1 MNPGWRYAD
10 PCMLNVTQIDDEI
23 PLSVGKVAERSGA
36 GFPTAAGD
44 RSMALRRKRR
54 RSPAG
59 SSPVLEPSPDSRQS
73 RERSCHASSYLQ
85 GRDFSL
91 KDIST
96 FVGIDVA
103 KKSLD
108 VATLPATTRRTF
120 SHDAKGRRELLGN
133 LPQPET
139 CLVVV
144 EATGGYERLLVA
156 DLLDAGHLVAV
167 VNPRQV
173 RDFAKALGILAK
185 TDRIDAAVIARFGQQ
200 VEPRPLDEVHEKQ
213 GELDQLVTRRRQ
225 LVVLRTAEKNRFT
238 MAHSKPVKRSLQ
250 LVIDTLN
257 KEIKRIE
264 KEILALVESDD
275 QWQGKADILSSV
287 PGVGNVTA
295 ATLIAEFPELGQIN
309 RQQAVAL
316 AGLAPFN
323 RDSGKFK
330 GKRSISGGRR
340 TVRTALYMAAL
351 SAKTHN
357 PLIRK
362 FAERLKAEGKLPKV
376 ILTACMR
383 KLLVILNTMLKT
395 NTLWNPRIVWKLS
408 KINLKDLKM
417 NTAAGLLSVTPLA
430 Y

>member
-1 MNPGWRYAD
+1 M
-10 PCMLNVTQIDDEI
+10 
-23 PLSVGKVAERSGA
+23 
-36 GFPTAAGD
+36 
-44 RSMALRRKRR
+44 
-54 RSPAG
+54 
-59 SSPVLEPSPDSRQS
+59 
-73 RERSCHASSYLQ
+73 
-85 GRDFSL
+85 

-108 VATLPATTRRTF
+108 VATLPPSTPRTF
-120 SHDAKGRRELLGN
+120 VHDPPGRQELLDS
-133 LPQPET
+133 LPEPKT
-139 CLVVV
+139 CLIVI

-173 RDFAKALGILAK
+173 RDFAKAFGILAK
-185 TDRIDAAVIARFGQQ
+185 TDRIDAAVIAHFGKQ
-200 VEPRPLDEVHEKQ
+200 VEPRPLAEVHEKQ

-225 LVVLRTAEKNRFT
+225 LVALRTAEKNRFA

-250 LVIDTLN
+250 QVINTLN

-264 KEILALVESDD
+264 KEISVLVESDD

-287 PGVGNVTA
+287 PGVGDITT

-309 RQQAVAL
+309 RQQAAAL

-330 GKRSISGGRR
+330 GKRTISGGRR

-362 FAERLKAEGKLPKV
+362 FAERLEAEGKLPKV

-395 NTLWNPRIVWKLS
+395 NTLWDPRI
-408 KINLKDLKM
+408 I
-417 NTAAGLLSVTPLA
+417 
-430 Y
+430 

>member
-1 MNPGWRYAD
+1 MNPGWRCAD

-23 PLSVGKVAERSGA
+23 PLSVRKVAERSGA

-44 RSMALRRKRR
+44 SSMALRRKRR

-200 VEPRPLDEVHEKQ
+200 VEPRPLAEVHEKQ

-264 KEILALVESDD
+264 KEILALIESDD

-309 RQQAVAL
+309 RQQAA
-316 AGLAPFN
+316 ALAPFN

-417 NTAAGLLSVTPLA
+417 NTAAGLLNLTPLG
-430 Y
+430 

>member
-1 MNPGWRYAD
+1 M
-10 PCMLNVTQIDDEI
+10 
-23 PLSVGKVAERSGA
+23 
-36 GFPTAAGD
+36 
-44 RSMALRRKRR
+44 
-54 RSPAG
+54 
-59 SSPVLEPSPDSRQS
+59 
-73 RERSCHASSYLQ
+73 
-85 GRDFSL
+85 

-108 VATLPATTRRTF
+108 VATLPATSPRTF
-120 SHDAKGRRELLGN
+120 SHDVEGRRELLDN

-200 VEPRPLDEVHEKQ
+200 VKPRPLAEVHEKQ

-257 KEIKRIE
+257 KEIKRME
-264 KEILALVESDD
+264 KAILILVESDD
-275 QWQGKADILSSV
+275 QWRGKADILSSV
-287 PGVGNVTA
+287 PGVGDVTA

-309 RQQAVAL
+309 RQQAAAL
-316 AGLAPFN
+316 AGNAVK
-323 RDSGKFK
+323 DFK
-330 GKRSISGGRR
+330 SVKIGVSSRR
-340 TVRTALYMAAL
+340 
-351 SAKTHN
+351 
-357 PLIRK
+357 
-362 FAERLKAEGKLPKV
+362 
-376 ILTACMR
+376 
-383 KLLVILNTMLKT
+383 
-395 NTLWNPRIVWKLS
+395 RI
-408 KINLKDLKM
+408 
-417 NTAAGLLSVTPLA
+417 
-430 Y
+430 

>member
-1 MNPGWRYAD
+1 M
-10 PCMLNVTQIDDEI
+10 
-23 PLSVGKVAERSGA
+23 
-36 GFPTAAGD
+36 
-44 RSMALRRKRR
+44 
-54 RSPAG
+54 
-59 SSPVLEPSPDSRQS
+59 
-73 RERSCHASSYLQ
+73 
-85 GRDFSL
+85 

-108 VATLPATTRRTF
+108 VATLPPTTPRTVT
-120 SHDAKGRRELLGN
+120 HDAKGRRELLDN
-133 LPQPET
+133 LPKPGT
-139 CLVVV
+139 CLVVI
-144 EATGGYERLLVA
+144 EATGGYERLIVA

-185 TDRIDAAVIARFGQQ
+185 TDRIDAAVIALFGKQ
-200 VEPRPLDEVHEKQ
+200 VKPRPLAEVHEKQ

-225 LVVLRTAEKNRFT
+225 LVALRTAEKNRFA

-250 LVIDTLN
+250 QVINTLI

-264 KEILALVESDD
+264 KEIFVLVESDD
-275 QWQGKADILSSV
+275 QWRGKADILSSV
-287 PGVGNVTA
+287 PGVGDVTA

-309 RQQAVAL
+309 RQQAAAL

-323 RDSGKFK
+323 RDSGKFQ
-330 GKRSISGGRR
+330 GKRTISGGRR

-362 FAERLKAEGKLPKV
+362 FADRLKAEGKLPKV

-395 NTLWNPRIVWKLS
+395 NTLWNPRI
-408 KINLKDLKM
+408 I
-417 NTAAGLLSVTPLA
+417 
-430 Y
+430 

>member
-1 MNPGWRYAD
+1 M
-10 PCMLNVTQIDDEI
+10 
-23 PLSVGKVAERSGA
+23 
-36 GFPTAAGD
+36 
-44 RSMALRRKRR
+44 
-54 RSPAG
+54 
-59 SSPVLEPSPDSRQS
+59 
-73 RERSCHASSYLQ
+73 
-85 GRDFSL
+85 

-108 VATLPATTRRTF
+108 LATLPATTPRTF
-120 SHDAKGRRELLGN
+120 SHDAKGRQELLDN
-133 LPQPET
+133 LPKPGT

-200 VEPRPLDEVHEKQ
+200 VKPRLLAEVHEKQ

-225 LVVLRTAEKNRFT
+225 LIVLRTAEKNRFAI
-238 MAHSKPVKRSLQ
+238 AHSKPVKRSLQ

-257 KEIKRIE
+257 KEIKRFE

-275 QWQGKADILSSV
+275 QWREKADILSSV

-309 RQQAVAL
+309 RQQAAAL

-330 GKRSISGGRR
+330 GKRTISGGRR

-357 PLIRK
+357 PIIRK
-362 FAERLKAEGKLPKV
+362 FAERLKAQGKLPKV

-395 NTLWNPRIVWKLS
+395 NTLWNPRIV
-408 KINLKDLKM
+408 
-417 NTAAGLLSVTPLA
+417 
-430 Y
+430 

>member
-1 MNPGWRYAD
+1 M
-10 PCMLNVTQIDDEI
+10 
-23 PLSVGKVAERSGA
+23 
-36 GFPTAAGD
+36 
-44 RSMALRRKRR
+44 
-54 RSPAG
+54 
-59 SSPVLEPSPDSRQS
+59 
-73 RERSCHASSYLQ
+73 
-85 GRDFSL
+85 

-139 CLVVV
+139 CLAVV

-200 VEPRPLDEVHEKQ
+200 VEPRPLAEVHEKQ

-309 RQQAVAL
+309 RQQAAAL

-395 NTLWNPRIVWKLS
+395 NTLWNPRIV
-408 KINLKDLKM
+408 
-417 NTAAGLLSVTPLA
+417 
-430 Y
+430 

>member
-1 MNPGWRYAD
+1 M
-10 PCMLNVTQIDDEI
+10 
-23 PLSVGKVAERSGA
+23 
-36 GFPTAAGD
+36 
-44 RSMALRRKRR
+44 
-54 RSPAG
+54 
-59 SSPVLEPSPDSRQS
+59 
-73 RERSCHASSYLQ
+73 
-85 GRDFSL
+85 
-91 KDIST
+91 
-96 FVGIDVA
+96 
-103 KKSLD
+103 
-108 VATLPATTRRTF
+108 
-120 SHDAKGRRELLGN
+120 
-133 LPQPET
+133 PQPET

-200 VEPRPLDEVHEKQ
+200 VEPRPLAEVHEKQ

-295 ATLIAEFPELGQIN
+295 AMLIAEFLELGQIN
-309 RQQAVAL
+309 RQQAAAL

-417 NTAAGLLSVTPLA
+417 NTAAGLLNLA
-430 Y
+430 SLG

>member
-1 MNPGWRYAD
+1 
-10 PCMLNVTQIDDEI
+10 MLNVTQIDDEI
-23 PLSVGKVAERSGA
+23 PLSVRKVAERSGA

-120 SHDAKGRRELLGN
+120 SHDVKGRRELLGN

-200 VEPRPLDEVHEKQ
+200 VKPRPLAEVHEKQ

-225 LVVLRTAEKNRFT
+225 LVVLRTAEKNRFI

-264 KEILALVESDD
+264 KEILALIESDD

-309 RQQAVAL
+309 RQQPAAL

-362 FAERLKAEGKLPKV
+362 FAERLKAEGKLSKV

>member
-1 MNPGWRYAD
+1 MP
-10 PCMLNVTQIDDEI
+10 
-23 PLSVGKVAERSGA
+23 
-36 GFPTAAGD
+36 
-44 RSMALRRKRR
+44 
-54 RSPAG
+54 
-59 SSPVLEPSPDSRQS
+59 
-73 RERSCHASSYLQ
+73 
-85 GRDFSL
+85 
-91 KDIST
+91 
-96 FVGIDVA
+96 
-103 KKSLD
+103 
-108 VATLPATTRRTF
+108 
-120 SHDAKGRRELLGN
+120 
-133 LPQPET
+133 
-139 CLVVV
+139 VVV
-144 EATGGYERLLVA
+144 A
-156 DLLDAGHLVAV
+156 
-167 VNPRQV
+167 NPRQV

-200 VEPRPLDEVHEKQ
+200 VTPRPLAEVHEKQ

-225 LVVLRTAEKNRFT
+225 LVALRTAEKNRFT

-250 LVIDTLN
+250 LIIDTLN

-275 QWQGKADILSSV
+275 QWRGKADILNSV

-309 RQQAVAL
+309 RQQAAAL

-323 RDSGKFK
+323 RDSGKFQ
-330 GKRSISGGRR
+330 GKRTISGGRR

-362 FAERLKAEGKLPKV
+362 FADRLKAEGKLPKV

-395 NTLWNPRIVWKLS
+395 NTLWNPRI
-408 KINLKDLKM
+408 I
-417 NTAAGLLSVTPLA
+417 
-430 Y
+430 

>member
-1 MNPGWRYAD
+1 M
-10 PCMLNVTQIDDEI
+10 
-23 PLSVGKVAERSGA
+23 
-36 GFPTAAGD
+36 
-44 RSMALRRKRR
+44 
-54 RSPAG
+54 
-59 SSPVLEPSPDSRQS
+59 
-73 RERSCHASSYLQ
+73 
-85 GRDFSL
+85 
-91 KDIST
+91 KDIAT
-96 FVGIDVA
+96 FVGIDIA

-108 VATLPATTRRTF
+108 VATLPATTPRTF
-120 SHDAKGRRELLGN
+120 SHDTKGRRELLGN
-133 LPQPET
+133 LPHPET

-200 VEPRPLDEVHEKQ
+200 VKPRPLAEVHEKQ

-238 MAHSKPVKRSLQ
+238 MAHSKSVQRSLQ

-264 KEILALVESDD
+264 KGILALVASDD
-275 QWQGKADILSSV
+275 QWRGKADILSSV

-295 ATLIAEFPELGQIN
+295 ATLIAEFPELGRIN
-309 RQQAVAL
+309 RQQAAAL

-330 GKRSISGGRR
+330 GKRTISGGRR

-362 FAERLKAEGKLPKV
+362 FAERLEAKGKLPKV

-395 NTLWNPRIVWKLS
+395 NTLWNP
-408 KINLKDLKM
+408 
-417 NTAAGLLSVTPLA
+417 
-430 Y
+430 

>member
-1 MNPGWRYAD
+1 M
-10 PCMLNVTQIDDEI
+10 
-23 PLSVGKVAERSGA
+23 
-36 GFPTAAGD
+36 
-44 RSMALRRKRR
+44 
-54 RSPAG
+54 
-59 SSPVLEPSPDSRQS
+59 
-73 RERSCHASSYLQ
+73 
-85 GRDFSL
+85 

-108 VATLPATTRRTF
+108 VATLPPSTPRTF
-120 SHDAKGRRELLGN
+120 VHDPPGRQELLDS
-133 LPQPET
+133 LPEPGT
-139 CLVVV
+139 CLIVI

-173 RDFAKALGILAK
+173 RDFAKAFGILAK
-185 TDRIDAAVIARFGQQ
+185 TDRIDAAVIAHFGKK
-200 VEPRPLDEVHEKQ
+200 VKPRPLAEVHEKQ

-225 LVVLRTAEKNRFT
+225 LVALRTAEKNRFA

-250 LVIDTLN
+250 QVINTLI

-264 KEILALVESDD
+264 KEIFVLVESDD
-275 QWQGKADILSSV
+275 QWRGKADILSSV
-287 PGVGNVTA
+287 PGVGDVTA

-309 RQQAVAL
+309 RQQAAAL

-351 SAKTHN
+351 SAKTYN

-362 FAERLKAEGKLPKV
+362 FADRLKAEGKLPKV

-395 NTLWNPRIVWKLS
+395 NTLWNPRI
-408 KINLKDLKM
+408 I
-417 NTAAGLLSVTPLA
+417 
-430 Y
+430 

>member
-1 MNPGWRYAD
+1 M
-10 PCMLNVTQIDDEI
+10 
-23 PLSVGKVAERSGA
+23 
-36 GFPTAAGD
+36 
-44 RSMALRRKRR
+44 
-54 RSPAG
+54 
-59 SSPVLEPSPDSRQS
+59 
-73 RERSCHASSYLQ
+73 
-85 GRDFSL
+85 

-108 VATLPATTRRTF
+108 VATLPATTPRTF
-120 SHDAKGRRELLGN
+120 SHDAKGRRALLGN
-133 LPQPET
+133 LPQPGT

-200 VEPRPLDEVHEKQ
+200 VKPRPLAEVHEKQ

-257 KEIKRIE
+257 KEVKRIE
-264 KEILALVESDD
+264 KAILALVASDD

-309 RQQAVAL
+309 RQQAAAL

-323 RDSGKFK
+323 RDSGKFQ
-330 GKRSISGGRR
+330 GKRTICGGRR

-351 SAKTHN
+351 SAKTCN
-357 PLIRK
+357 PVIRK
-362 FAERLKAEGKLPKV
+362 FAERLEAKGKLPKV

-395 NTLWNPRIVWKLS
+395 NTLWNPRIV
-408 KINLKDLKM
+408 
-417 NTAAGLLSVTPLA
+417 
-430 Y
+430 

>member
-1 MNPGWRYAD
+1 M
-10 PCMLNVTQIDDEI
+10 
-23 PLSVGKVAERSGA
+23 
-36 GFPTAAGD
+36 
-44 RSMALRRKRR
+44 
-54 RSPAG
+54 
-59 SSPVLEPSPDSRQS
+59 
-73 RERSCHASSYLQ
+73 
-85 GRDFSL
+85 

-108 VATLPATTRRTF
+108 VATLPPSTPRTF
-120 SHDAKGRRELLGN
+120 VHDPPGRQELLDS
-133 LPQPET
+133 LPEPKT
-139 CLVVV
+139 CLIVI

-173 RDFAKALGILAK
+173 RDFAKAFGILAK
-185 TDRIDAAVIARFGQQ
+185 TDRIDAAVIAHFGKQ
-200 VEPRPLDEVHEKQ
+200 VKPRPLAEVHEKQ

-225 LVVLRTAEKNRFT
+225 LVALRTAEKNRFA

-250 LVIDTLN
+250 QVINTLN

-264 KEILALVESDD
+264 KEISVLVESDD

-287 PGVGNVTA
+287 PGVGDITT

-309 RQQAVAL
+309 RQQAAAL

-330 GKRSISGGRR
+330 GKRTISGGRR

-362 FAERLKAEGKLPKV
+362 FAERLEAEGKLPKV

-395 NTLWNPRIVWKLS
+395 NTLWDPRI
-408 KINLKDLKM
+408 I
-417 NTAAGLLSVTPLA
+417 
-430 Y
+430 

>member
-1 MNPGWRYAD
+1 M
-10 PCMLNVTQIDDEI
+10 
-23 PLSVGKVAERSGA
+23 
-36 GFPTAAGD
+36 
-44 RSMALRRKRR
+44 
-54 RSPAG
+54 
-59 SSPVLEPSPDSRQS
+59 
-73 RERSCHASSYLQ
+73 
-85 GRDFSL
+85 

-108 VATLPATTRRTF
+108 VATLPATAPRTF
-120 SHDAKGRRELLGN
+120 SHDTKGRTELLDN
-133 LPQPET
+133 LPQPGT

-156 DLLDAGHLVAV
+156 ELLDAGHLVAV

-200 VEPRPLDEVHEKQ
+200 VKPRPLAEVHEKQ

-225 LVVLRTAEKNRFT
+225 LVGLRTAEKNRFT

-250 LVIDTLN
+250 LLIDTLN

-264 KEILALVESDD
+264 KAILVLVESDD

-287 PGVGNVTA
+287 PGVGNVTV

-309 RQQAVAL
+309 RQQAAAL

-330 GKRSISGGRR
+330 GKRTICGGRR

-351 SAKTHN
+351 SAKTCN
-357 PLIRK
+357 PVIRK

-383 KLLVILNTMLKT
+383 KLLVILNTMLKN
-395 NTLWNPRIVWKLS
+395 NTLWNPRIV
-408 KINLKDLKM
+408 
-417 NTAAGLLSVTPLA
+417 
-430 Y
+430 

>member
-1 MNPGWRYAD
+1 
-10 PCMLNVTQIDDEI
+10 MLNVTQIDDEI
-23 PLSVGKVAERSGA
+23 PLSVGKVAERSRA

-120 SHDAKGRRELLGN
+120 SHDVKGRRELLGN

-200 VEPRPLDEVHEKQ
+200 VEPRPLAEVHEKQ

-295 ATLIAEFPELGQIN
+295 ATLIAQFPELGQIN
-309 RQQAVAL
+309 RQQAAAL

-417 NTAAGLLSVTPLA
+417 NTAAGLLNLAPLG
-430 Y
+430 

>member
-1 MNPGWRYAD
+1 M
-10 PCMLNVTQIDDEI
+10 
-23 PLSVGKVAERSGA
+23 
-36 GFPTAAGD
+36 
-44 RSMALRRKRR
+44 
-54 RSPAG
+54 
-59 SSPVLEPSPDSRQS
+59 
-73 RERSCHASSYLQ
+73 
-85 GRDFSL
+85 

-108 VATLPATTRRTF
+108 VATLPATTPRTF
-120 SHDAKGRRELLGN
+120 SHDTKGRTELLDN
-133 LPQPET
+133 LPQPGT
-139 CLVVV
+139 CLVVI

-200 VEPRPLDEVHEKQ
+200 VKPRPLAEVHEKQ

-225 LVVLRTAEKNRFT
+225 LVALRTAEKNRFT
-238 MAHSKPVKRSLQ
+238 MAHSKLVKRSLQ

-264 KEILALVESDD
+264 KGILALVESDD

-309 RQQAVAL
+309 RQQAAAL

-330 GKRSISGGRR
+330 GKRAICGGRR

-351 SAKTHN
+351 SAKTCN
-357 PLIRK
+357 PVIRK

-395 NTLWNPRIVWKLS
+395 NTMWNPRI
-408 KINLKDLKM
+408 I
-417 NTAAGLLSVTPLA
+417 
-430 Y
+430 

>member
-1 MNPGWRYAD
+1 M
-10 PCMLNVTQIDDEI
+10 
-23 PLSVGKVAERSGA
+23 
-36 GFPTAAGD
+36 
-44 RSMALRRKRR
+44 
-54 RSPAG
+54 
-59 SSPVLEPSPDSRQS
+59 
-73 RERSCHASSYLQ
+73 
-85 GRDFSL
+85 
-91 KDIST
+91 KDITT
-96 FVGIDVA
+96 FVGIDIA

-108 VATLPATTRRTF
+108 VATLPATTPRTF
-120 SHDAKGRRELLGN
+120 SHDTKGRKELLNN

-139 CLVVV
+139 CLVVI

-173 RDFAKALGILAK
+173 RDFAKAFGILAK
-185 TDRIDAAVIARFGQQ
+185 TDRIDAAVIAHFGKK
-200 VEPRPLDEVHEKQ
+200 VKPRPLAEVHEKQ

-225 LVVLRTAEKNRFT
+225 LVALRTAEKNRFA

-250 LVIDTLN
+250 QVINTLI

-264 KEILALVESDD
+264 KEIFVLVESDD
-275 QWQGKADILSSV
+275 QWRGKADILSSV
-287 PGVGNVTA
+287 PGVGDVTA

-309 RQQAVAL
+309 RQQAAAL

-323 RDSGKFK
+323 RDSGKFQ
-330 GKRSISGGRR
+330 GKRTISGGRR

-362 FAERLKAEGKLPKV
+362 FADRLKAEGKLPKV

-395 NTLWNPRIVWKLS
+395 NTLWNPRI
-408 KINLKDLKM
+408 I
-417 NTAAGLLSVTPLA
+417 
-430 Y
+430 

>member
-1 MNPGWRYAD
+1 M
-10 PCMLNVTQIDDEI
+10 
-23 PLSVGKVAERSGA
+23 
-36 GFPTAAGD
+36 
-44 RSMALRRKRR
+44 
-54 RSPAG
+54 
-59 SSPVLEPSPDSRQS
+59 
-73 RERSCHASSYLQ
+73 
-85 GRDFSL
+85 

-108 VATLPATTRRTF
+108 VATLPATSPRTF
-120 SHDAKGRRELLGN
+120 SHDVEGRRELLDN

-200 VEPRPLDEVHEKQ
+200 VKPRPLAEVHEKQ

-238 MAHSKPVKRSLQ
+238 MVHSRPVKRSLQ
-250 LVIDTLN
+250 SVIDLLN
-257 KEIKRIE
+257 KQIKRIE
-264 KEILALVESDD
+264 KEILALVASDD
-275 QWQGKADILSSV
+275 QWQGKADILRSV
-287 PGVGNVTA
+287 PGVGDVTA

-309 RQQAVAL
+309 RQQAAAL

-323 RDSGKFK
+323 RDSGKFQ
-330 GKRSISGGRR
+330 GKRTICGGRR

-351 SAKTHN
+351 SAKTCN
-357 PLIRK
+357 PVIRK

-395 NTLWNPRIVWKLS
+395 NTLWNPRIV
-408 KINLKDLKM
+408 
-417 NTAAGLLSVTPLA
+417 
-430 Y
+430 